1 MPDYSEL
8 KQNLT
13 TLESLERE
21 LNLKQLQI
29 NRLLNITQAINN
41 NVSADG
47 LFNMYKSFL
56 SWEIGIKKMALYF
69 KEDEEWPC
77 AASIGI
83 AEELL
88 KMDIRDTLPRY
99 TRLNNLEATEH
110 PLLKQ
115 FEVVIPVRHKDD
127 PIAYVFIGG
136 FEADDDMYSK
146 VQFITAITN
155 VIAVAIEN
163 KRLFKRQLEQE
174 GFKREMELAGEIQ
187 QLLIPKKLPSTEAYE
202 LSSIYKPQLGI
213 GGDYF
218 DFVEFDNGKIVFAIG
233 DVSGKG
239 IGAALLMAN
248 FQANFQTL
256 INKRSSLE
264 DFVRA
269 LNQSVH
275 QITKG
280 DRFITFFVAEYEVG
294 SGYIRYINAGHNPPI
309 LVSDGKMSLLTQGC
323 TLLGPFETLPFLE
336 LGTATIGEEAIIL
349 SYTDGLT
356 DLINDAGENF
366 DEQYLFQLARE
377 NYQLSANAFSSRLMQ
392 EIRQFKGQQA
402 YPDDITILTCKMY
415 NKPLSSL

>member
-56 SWEIGIKKMALYF
+56 SWEIGIKRMALYF

-77 AASIGI
+77 ATSIGI
-83 AEELL
+83 DDQLL

-110 PLLKQ
+110 PLLRQ
-115 FEVVIPVRHKDD
+115 FEVVIPVRHKED

-136 FEADDDMYSK
+136 FDADDDMYSK

-163 KRLFKRQLEQE
+163 KRLFKKQLEQE
-174 GFKREMELAGEIQ
+174 GFKREMELASEIQ
-187 QLLIPKKLPSTEAYE
+187 RMLIPKKLPSTEAYE

-218 DFVEFDNGKIVFAIG
+218 DFVEFENGKIVFAIG

-264 DFVRA
+264 DFVRD
-269 LNQSVH
+269 LNHSVH

-294 SGYIRYINAGHNPPI
+294 SGYIRYINAGHNPPV
-309 LVSDGKMSLLTQGC
+309 LVSNGNMSLLTKGC
-323 TLLGPFETLPFLE
+323 TLLGPFEKLPFLE
-336 LGTATIGEEAIIL
+336 LGTAVIGEEAIIL

-356 DLINDAGENF
+356 DLINDVGENF
-366 DEQYLFQLARE
+366 DEQYLFELARQG
-377 NYQLSANAFSSRLMQ
+377 YQLSASTFRDRLME

-402 YPDDITILTCKMY
+402 YPDDITILTCKIY
-415 NKPLSSL
+415 NRPSALV

>member
-56 SWEIGIKKMALYF
+56 SWEIGIKRMALYF

-83 AEELL
+83 DDQLL

-110 PLLKQ
+110 PLLRQ
-115 FEVVIPVRHKDD
+115 FEVVIPVRHKED

-136 FEADDDMYSK
+136 FDADDDMYSK

-163 KRLFKRQLEQE
+163 KRLFKKQLEQE
-174 GFKREMELAGEIQ
+174 GFKREMELASEIQ
-187 QLLIPKKLPSTEAYE
+187 RMLIPKKLPSTEAYE

-218 DFVEFDNGKIVFAIG
+218 DFVEFENGKIVFAIG

-264 DFVRA
+264 DFVRD
-269 LNQSVH
+269 LNYSVH

-280 DRFITFFVAEYEVG
+280 DRFITFFVA
-294 SGYIRYINAGHNPPI
+294 
-309 LVSDGKMSLLTQGC
+309 
-323 TLLGPFETLPFLE
+323 
-336 LGTATIGEEAIIL
+336 
-349 SYTDGLT
+349 
-356 DLINDAGENF
+356 
-366 DEQYLFQLARE
+366 
-377 NYQLSANAFSSRLMQ
+377 
-392 EIRQFKGQQA
+392 
-402 YPDDITILTCKMY
+402 
-415 NKPLSSL
+415 